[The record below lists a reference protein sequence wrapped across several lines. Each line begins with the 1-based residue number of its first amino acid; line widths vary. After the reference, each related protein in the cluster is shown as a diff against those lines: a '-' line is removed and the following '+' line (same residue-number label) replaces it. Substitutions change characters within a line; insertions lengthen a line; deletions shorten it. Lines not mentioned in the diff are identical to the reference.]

1 MNSKSKQISLSIKKD
16 GRHLRSVKTQESIVN
31 STIELLMESP
41 LVQWPTAEQVAKH
54 SDIGLRTVFR
64 QFDDMDGLISSCHEK
79 IMSEFENFLSIK
91 PSKEKAL
98 GNRITFLI
106 KERIEIYLKYK
117 NVFASSIMNMQKFKS
132 VREGFIEGN
141 LRLKKR
147 FEDII
152 PEVLKLS
159 LLDQAYLDTSISFAF
174 WYRLSIFYKFSDQMV
189 IDKFSSETSRLLNLE
204 G

>member
-1 MNSKSKQISLSIKKD
+1 MKKD

-31 STIELLMESP
+31 STIELLMNSP
-41 LVQWPTAEQVAKH
+41 SVQWPTAEQVAKH
-54 SDIGLRTVFR
+54 SNIGLRTVFR
-64 QFDDMDGLISSCHEK
+64 QFDDMDGLICSCHEK
-79 IMSEFENFLSIK
+79 IMAEFENFLINQPAADK
-91 PSKEKAL
+91 TLK
-98 GNRITFLI
+98 NRITFLI
-106 KERIEIYLKYK
+106 NERIKIYSQYK
-117 NVFASSIMNMQKFKS
+117 NVFASSILNMQKFHS

-159 LLDQAYLDTSISFAF
+159 SVDQAYLDTSISFAS
-174 WYRLSIFYKFSDQMV
+174 WYRMSIFYKFSDQV
-189 IDKFSSETSRLLNLE
+189 IIDKFSSETNKLLNLE

>member
-1 MNSKSKQISLSIKKD
+1 MTIKSEQKSLSTKKD

-54 SDIGLRTVFR
+54 SNIGLRTVFR
-64 QFDDMDGLISSCHEK
+64 QFDDMDGLISSCHKK
-79 IMSEFENFLSIK
+79 IMAEFENFLSIK

-106 KERIEIYLKYK
+106 KERIEIYSKYK

-147 FEDII
+147 FEDTM

-159 LLDQAYLDTSISFAF
+159 LLDQAYLDTSISFAS

-189 IDKFSSETSRLLNLE
+189 IDKFSSETSRLLNLD

>member
-54 SDIGLRTVFR
+54 SNIGLRTVFR

-79 IMSEFENFLSIK
+79 IMTEFENFLSIR

-106 KERIEIYLKYK
+106 NERIEIYSKYK

>member
-1 MNSKSKQISLSIKKD
+1 
-16 GRHLRSVKTQESIVN
+16 
-31 STIELLMESP
+31 MESP
-41 LVQWPTAEQVAKH
+41 SIQWPTAEQVAKH
-54 SDIGLRTVFR
+54 SNIGLRTVFR

-79 IMSEFENFLSIK
+79 IMTEFENFLSIR

-106 KERIEIYLKYK
+106 NERIEIYSKYK
-117 NVFASSIMNMQKFKS
+117 NVFASSIMNMQKFQS
-132 VREGFIEGN
+132 IREGFIEGN

-152 PEVLKLS
+152 PEVLELS
-159 LLDQAYLDTSISFAF
+159 LLDQAYLDTSISFAS
-174 WYRLSIFYKFSDQMV
+174 WYRLSIFYQFSDQMV
-189 IDKFSSETSRLLNLE
+189 IDKFSSETNKLLNLE

>member
-1 MNSKSKQISLSIKKD
+1 MTIKSEQKSPSTKKD

-31 STIELLMESP
+31 STIELLMESTST
-41 LVQWPTAEQVAKH
+41 QWPTAEQVAKH
-54 SDIGLRTVFR
+54 SNIGLRTVFR

-79 IMSEFENFLSIK
+79 IMTEFENFLSIR

-106 KERIEIYLKYK
+106 NERIEIYSKYK

>member
-54 SDIGLRTVFR
+54 SNIGLRTVFR

-79 IMSEFENFLSIK
+79 I
-91 PSKEKAL
+91 
-98 GNRITFLI
+98 
-106 KERIEIYLKYK
+106 EIYSKYK

-159 LLDQAYLDTSISFAF
+159 LLDQAYLDTSISFAS
-174 WYRLSIFYKFSDQMV
+174 WYRLSIFYKFSDQMI
-189 IDKFSSETSRLLNLE
+189 IDKFSSETNKLLNLE

>member
-1 MNSKSKQISLSIKKD
+1 MTIKSEQKSLSTKKD

-54 SDIGLRTVFR
+54 SNIGLRTVFR

-79 IMSEFENFLSIK
+79 IMTEFENFLSIR

-106 KERIEIYLKYK
+106 NERIEIYSKYK

-132 VREGFIEGN
+132 VRDGFIEGN
-141 LRLKKR
+141 LRHVSYTHLTLPTK
-147 FEDII
+147 
-152 PEVLKLS
+152 
-159 LLDQAYLDTSISFAF
+159 A
-174 WYRLSIFYKFSDQMV
+174 
-189 IDKFSSETSRLLNLE
+189 
-204 G
+204 

>member
-1 MNSKSKQISLSIKKD
+1 MTIKSEQKSLSTKKD

-31 STIELLMESP
+31 STIKLLMESP
-41 LVQWPTAEQVAKH
+41 SVQWPTAEQVAKH
-54 SDIGLRTVFR
+54 SNIGLRTVFR

-79 IMSEFENFLSIK
+79 IMTEFENFLSIR

-106 KERIEIYLKYK
+106 NERIEIYSKYK
-117 NVFASSIMNMQKFKS
+117 NVFASSIMNMQKFQS
-132 VREGFIEGN
+132 IREGFIEGN

-152 PEVLKLS
+152 PEVLELS
-159 LLDQAYLDTSISFAF
+159 LLDQAYLDTSISFAS
-174 WYRLSIFYKFSDQMV
+174 WYRLSIFYQFSDQMV
-189 IDKFSSETSRLLNLE
+189 IDKFSSETNKLLNLE

>member
-54 SDIGLRTVFR
+54 SNIGLRTVFR

-106 KERIEIYLKYK
+106 KERIEIYSKYK
-117 NVFASSIMNMQKFKS
+117 NVFASSIMNMQRFKS

-152 PEVLKLS
+152 PEALKLS

-189 IDKFSSETSRLLNLE
+189 IDKFSSETNKLLNLE